1 MVLAH
6 FNIDSIRAPFF
17 LSPAVVGALRTEW
30 KLHIVLHTLTFNDD
44 FPVGT
49 LPVADGT
56 RELIYLPHFCCILI
70 INIEIEATRDGR
82 QTSKSGCSVNS
93 NCRFASEDRWKCF
106 MTYWC
111 FEVLTVWK
119 LMKL

>member
-6 FNIDSIRAPFF
+6 FTIDFIRAAFS
-17 LSPAVVGALRTEW
+17 LSTAVIGTLCIAW
-30 KLHIVLHTLTFNDD
+30 PLHIVLHTLTFNDD

-106 MTYWC
+106 M
-111 FEVLTVWK
+111 
-119 LMKL
+119 